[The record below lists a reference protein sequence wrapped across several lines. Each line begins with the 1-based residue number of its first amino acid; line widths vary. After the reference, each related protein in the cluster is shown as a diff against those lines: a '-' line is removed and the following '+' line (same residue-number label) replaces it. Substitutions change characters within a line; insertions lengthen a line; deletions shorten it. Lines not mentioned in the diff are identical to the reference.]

1 MGKKTINIKIK
12 KYNKIKNK
20 KRAPKK
26 NVKLKKIKKER
37 KKYKDKKVAVSYK
50 KLIKIIDNDTIKN
63 CPLKDLKIIASNFD
77 INPEVNFKLL
87 SILKKESKS
96 EYDKYIDKYKY
107 TLNYNDAKN
116 L

>member
-1 MGKKTINIKIK
+1 MGKKTKKPK
-12 KYNKIKNK
+12 KYHKAKNK

-26 NVKLKKIKKER
+26 NANKVVKLKKIKKVI
-37 KKYKDKKVAVSYK
+37 KKIEDKKVAVSYK

-87 SILKKESKS
+87 SILK
-96 EYDKYIDKYKY
+96 
-107 TLNYNDAKN
+107 
-116 L
+116 